1 MTWKTEVQKVLFDA
15 SQDVKSRVSM
25 LSSFFESQLNHNA
38 AEIYSLMNGSSVVG
52 INVHE
57 IPNMRSAIR
66 IYVQDLERHLDEV
79 ATNADTSP
87 AFKGE
92 YADAITS
99 YVTAITRAC
108 KSVTTQLLAFSDQLK
123 EVSDSYEAQ
132 DRTLSENIRRS
143 ATGAEEQYQRYEEKY

>member
-15 SQDVKSRVSM
+15 SQDVKTKVSM
-25 LSSFFESQLNHNA
+25 LSSFFESQINQNA
-38 AEIYSLMNGSSVVG
+38 AEVFSFMNGSSVIG

-57 IPNMRSAIR
+57 IPNMRNAIR

-92 YADAITS
+92 YAAAITS
-99 YVTAITRAC
+99 YVTAITHAC

-123 EVSDSYEAQ
+123 QVSDAYEAQ

-143 ATGAEEQYQRYEEKY
+143 ASGAEEQYQRYEEKY